1 MLTGPEECVEEF
13 RKGYNCSQALL
24 STYAREVGMDKET
37 ALKVAS
43 AFGGGMGC
51 CGGVCGAATGALMVL
66 GLKHGNASAERGQNK
81 SYEKAKEFLSLFKKR
96 NGSTLCRELLDC
108 DISTAEGMERAT
120 KESLFTTVCP
130 KVVKDAAE
138 IVEGLL

>member
-24 STYAREVGMDKET
+24 ATYSKDVGIDKET

-51 CGGVCGAATGALMVL
+51 SGSVCGAATGALMVL
-66 GLKHGNASAERGQNK
+66 GLRHGNASAERGQSR
-81 SYEKAKEFLSLFKKR
+81 SYERAKEFLARFKER
-96 NGSTLCRELLDC
+96 NGSTLCKELLGC

-120 KESLFTTVCP
+120 KESLFTAVCP
-130 KVVKDAAE
+130 KIVKDAAV
-138 IVEGLL
+138 IVEGML